1 MDDLCLF
8 CAVPLERVIDED
20 DKFFVIRDG
29 YPVTELH
36 SLIISKRHTLSYF
49 DLNNGEIE
57 SMNVLLARQREA
69 ILQSDPKVT
78 GFNIGVN
85 DGSSAGQTV
94 SHLHVHLI
102 PRREGDVGNP
112 KGGVRGV
119 IPNKQKY

>member
-49 DLNNGEIE
+49 DLNKGEIE